1 MWKKKGPIRLDVG
14 FLRLDLCLALFLLAD
29 WVDDLVSGWK
39 KISAFWSTG
48 V

>member
-1 MWKKKGPIRLDVG
+1 MRCGISEIRPVLGAV
-14 FLRLDLCLALFLLAD
+14 LLAD